1 MQDKKAEQCRIH
13 FHIFLFIFKRNIKG
27 PWLTKMA
34 NYRDPIR
41 GEILWRKGEW
51 NSSHW
56 FPQPAPWNI
65 TGVHLTK
72 NVWWSWNGDGRLAG
86 REVWTQD
93 IFDLRPIKIIW
104 LSLKKSRQNPSGG
117 PRACHMMASFPSFD
131 SSSVSRLPRA
141 LPPHA
146 PASGENNPNSAL
158 NHFGKHPSSEVLR
171 NAKNGTN
178 PCPCYSKCWKLSHS
192 RAGASVTNDVNNDPG
207 LKPWS
212 SSDES
217 PGFVPQPANDGRLII
232 LVNLDLSSAAG

>member
-1 MQDKKAEQCRIH
+1 MQQDKKAKQHSRCRIH

-104 LSLKKSRQNPSGG
+104 LSLKISAKSQWRP
-117 PRACHMMASFPSFD
+117 P
-131 SSSVSRLPRA
+131 SVSYDGKFPKFWFILCV
-141 LPPHA
+141 
-146 PASGENNPNSAL
+146 PA
-158 NHFGKHPSSEVLR
+158 
-171 NAKNGTN
+171 AK
-178 PCPCYSKCWKLSHS
+178 
-192 RAGASVTNDVNNDPG
+192 
-207 LKPWS
+207 
-212 SSDES
+212 
-217 PGFVPQPANDGRLII
+217 
-232 LVNLDLSSAAG
+232 SSAPSRPGQWRK